1 MLHCPRCS
9 SGLLVHHLLP
19 HQCATSALLPP
30 DFPPPKCPTP
40 PAPRHHYQNVG
51 PPVPPR
57 VPPHPSHRAAPSPTS
72 SPPKSPS
79 PALKLMQQEAAL
91 KVEMAALQMA
101 IAEKQLEQSR
111 LQQQLLNHSAL
122 ATPAPAP
129 AAPWFS
135 NTPAPT
141 PAPVLAL
148 PRPAAEL
155 EAVLERTQ
163 AQLEQSGWYYG
174 ALTWQESAHL
184 LQDTPQ
190 GTFLVRDSFS
200 KDPVY
205 RYSLS
210 VQRRTREEWVGGRLL
225 RAEGPTSVR
234 IQFVNGEFRL
244 DADDKIRQLMPL
256 FPSVGHLVSHYLRL
270 SSRKGRREVLI
281 EQAEEAERG
290 AVSGLLL
297 CAPLLREPPAL
308 SHLAR
313 LAIHH
318 ALDGK
323 AGKKERQQ
331 LQIPSKLQDYLNS
344 YPLDI

>member
-1 MLHCPRCS
+1 MLHCPHCS
-9 SGLLVHHLLP
+9 SGLLVHDL

-30 DFPPPKCPTP
+30 DFPPPKCPPP
-40 PAPRHHYQNVG
+40 PAPRHHYQNVV

-57 VPPHPSHRAAPSPTS
+57 VPPHPTHRAAASPTS

-79 PALKLMQQEAAL
+79 PTLKLMQQEAAL

-111 LQQQLLNHSAL
+111 LQQELLNHSPL
-122 ATPAPAP
+122 ATPAPAL
-129 AAPWFS
+129 AVPWFS
-135 NTPAPT
+135 PAP
-141 PAPVLAL
+141 ALAL
-148 PRPAAEL
+148 PRPTVEL
-155 EAVLERTQ
+155 EAALERTQ

-190 GTFLVRDSFS
+190 GTFLVRDSCS
-200 KDPVY
+200 KDPAY

-210 VQRRTREEWVGGRLL
+210 VQRRTREEWVAGRLL

-244 DADDKIRQLMPL
+244 DADDKIRHLMPV

-281 EQAEEAERG
+281 EEAQEAERG

-308 SHLAR
+308 GHLAR

-318 ALDGK
+318 AMDGK
-323 AGKKERQQ
+323 AGEKERQQ
-331 LQIPSKLQDYLNS
+331 LQLPSKLQEYINS